1 LFPLWLLLSPALWSA
16 AAWVALAFSPPTLS
30 LAGKR
35 WMSARRGLRGN
46 SKSERVAADGGTA
59 AAARGSLV
67 WRRHDRLTAT
77 GGGRGEWPLA
87 TLPPPPPLPPPF
99 TAIATPFPWQ
109 RLPSATQVLSS
120 GTGVNWWPA
129 QRHH

>member
-1 LFPLWLLLSPALWSA
+1 MTVFVIIVVVLVVVKQVLSLSSSSLFPLWLLLSPALWSA

-67 WRRHDRLTAT
+67 
-77 GGGRGEWPLA
+77 
-87 TLPPPPPLPPPF
+87 
-99 TAIATPFPWQ
+99 
-109 RLPSATQVLSS
+109 
-120 GTGVNWWPA
+120 
-129 QRHH
+129 